1 VVEKGEV
8 QPVKEVTALTLR
20 NRLGQIL
27 EQLEM
32 TGEPVLV
39 SKGRKARAVMITPE
53 QFEQRFLVYQA
64 EEKKRELLAKI
75 KASRSTRIGR
85 KTSLEILREL
95 RGYEK

>member
-1 VVEKGEV
+1 M
-8 QPVKEVTALTLR
+8 KEVTALALR
-20 NRLGQIL
+20 NRLGEIL
-27 EQLEM
+27 DQLKK

-64 EEKKRELLAKI
+64 EEKKRELLAKV
-75 KASRSTRIGR
+75 KASRSARIGR
-85 KTSLEILREL
+85 KTSLEVLREL

>member
-1 VVEKGEV
+1 
-8 QPVKEVTALTLR
+8 VKEVNALTLR
-20 NRLGQIL
+20 NRLGEIL
-27 EQLEM
+27 DRLKE
-32 TGEPVLV
+32 TGEPVVV

-75 KASRSTRIGR
+75 KASRSARLGR
-85 KTSLEILREL
+85 KTSLEVLREL

>member
-1 VVEKGEV
+1 M
-8 QPVKEVTALTLR
+8 KEVNALTLR
-20 NRLGQIL
+20 NRLGEIL
-27 EQLEM
+27 DQLKE

-75 KASRSTRIGR
+75 KASRTARIGR
-85 KTSLEILREL
+85 KTSVEVLREL

>member
-1 VVEKGEV
+1 
-8 QPVKEVTALTLR
+8 VKEVPALTLR
-20 NRLGQIL
+20 NRLGEIL
-27 EQLEM
+27 EQLRK

-64 EEKKRELLAKI
+64 EEKKRELLAKVR
-75 KASRSTRIGR
+75 ASRSARIGR
-85 KTSLEILREL
+85 KTSLEVLREM

>member
-1 VVEKGEV
+1 M
-8 QPVKEVTALTLR
+8 KEVNALTLR
-20 NRLGQIL
+20 NRLGEIL
-27 EQLEM
+27 EQLRK
-32 TGEPVLV
+32 TGEPVVV

-75 KASRSTRIGR
+75 KASRSARIGR
-85 KTSLEILREL
+85 KTSVEVLREL

>member
-1 VVEKGEV
+1 MSEKSEV
-8 QPVKEVTALTLR
+8 RPVKEVTALTLR
-20 NRLGQIL
+20 NRLGEIL
-27 EQLEM
+27 EQLKK

-64 EEKKRELLAKI
+64 EEKKRELLAKV
-75 KASRSTRIGR
+75 KASRSAQIGR
-85 KTSLEILREL
+85 KTSVEVLRDL

>member
-1 VVEKGEV
+1 M
-8 QPVKEVTALTLR
+8 KEVNALTLR
-20 NRLGQIL
+20 NRLGEIL
-27 EQLEM
+27 DRLKE

-75 KASRSTRIGR
+75 KASRSARLGR
-85 KTSLEILREL
+85 KTSLEVLREL

>member
-1 VVEKGEV
+1 
-8 QPVKEVTALTLR
+8 VKEVNALTLR
-20 NRLGQIL
+20 NRLGEIL
-27 EQLEM
+27 DQLKK
-32 TGEPVLV
+32 TGEPILV

-75 KASRSTRIGR
+75 KASRSARIGR
-85 KTSLEILREL
+85 KTSVEVLREL

>member
-1 VVEKGEV
+1 M
-8 QPVKEVTALTLR
+8 KEVTALALR
-20 NRLGQIL
+20 NRLGEIL
-27 EQLEM
+27 DQLKK

-75 KASRSTRIGR
+75 RASRSARIGR
-85 KTSLEILREL
+85 KTSLQVLREL

>member
-1 VVEKGEV
+1 M
-8 QPVKEVTALTLR
+8 KEVPALTLR
-20 NRLGQIL
+20 NRLGEIL
-27 EQLEM
+27 EQLRK

-64 EEKKRELLAKI
+64 EEKKRELLAKVR
-75 KASRSTRIGR
+75 ASRSARIGR
-85 KTSLEILREL
+85 KTSLEVLREM

>member
-1 VVEKGEV
+1 M
-8 QPVKEVTALTLR
+8 KEVTALALR
-20 NRLGQIL
+20 NRLGEIL
-27 EQLEM
+27 DQLKK

-75 KASRSTRIGR
+75 KASRSARIGG
-85 KTSLEILREL
+85 KTSLEVLREL

>member
-1 VVEKGEV
+1 M
-8 QPVKEVTALTLR
+8 KEVNALTLR
-20 NRLGQIL
+20 NRLGEIL
-27 EQLEM
+27 DRLKE

-39 SKGRKARAVMITPE
+39 SKGRKAWAVMITPE

-75 KASRSTRIGR
+75 KASRSARLGR
-85 KTSLEILREL
+85 KTSLEVLREL

>member
-1 VVEKGEV
+1 M
-8 QPVKEVTALTLR
+8 KEVNALTLR
-20 NRLGQIL
+20 NRLGEIL
-27 EQLEM
+27 EQLTK
-32 TGEPVLV
+32 TGEPVVV

-75 KASRSTRIGR
+75 KASRSARIGR
-85 KTSLEILREL
+85 KTSVEVLREL

>member
-1 VVEKGEV
+1 M
-8 QPVKEVTALTLR
+8 KEVNALTLR
-20 NRLGQIL
+20 NRLGEIL
-27 EQLEM
+27 DQLKK
-32 TGEPVLV
+32 TGEPILV

-75 KASRSTRIGR
+75 KASRSARIGR
-85 KTSLEILREL
+85 KTSVEVLREL

>member
-1 VVEKGEV
+1 M
-8 QPVKEVTALTLR
+8 KEVTALALR
-20 NRLGQIL
+20 NRLGEIL
-27 EQLEM
+27 DQLKK

-64 EEKKRELLAKI
+64 EEKKKELLAKV
-75 KASRSTRIGR
+75 KASRSARIGR
-85 KTSLEILREL
+85 KTSLEVLREL

>member
-1 VVEKGEV
+1 M
-8 QPVKEVTALTLR
+8 KEVPALTLR
-20 NRLGQIL
+20 NRLGEIL
-27 EQLEM
+27 EQLRK

-64 EEKKRELLAKI
+64 EEKKRELLAKVR
-75 KASRSTRIGR
+75 ASRSARIGR
-85 KTSLEILREL
+85 KTSLEVLREL

>member
-1 VVEKGEV
+1 M
-8 QPVKEVTALTLR
+8 KEVTALALR
-20 NRLGQIL
+20 NRLGEIL
-27 EQLEM
+27 DQLKE

-64 EEKKRELLAKI
+64 EEKKRELLARI
-75 KASRSTRIGR
+75 KASRSARIGR
-85 KTSLEILREL
+85 KTSLEVLREL

>member
-1 VVEKGEV
+1 M
-8 QPVKEVTALTLR
+8 KEVTALTLR
-20 NRLGQIL
+20 NRLGEIL
-27 EQLEM
+27 EQLRK

-64 EEKKRELLAKI
+64 EEKKRELLAKVR
-75 KASRSTRIGR
+75 ASRSARIGR
-85 KTSLEILREL
+85 KTSLEVLREM

>member
-1 VVEKGEV
+1 M
-8 QPVKEVTALTLR
+8 KEVTALALR
-20 NRLGQIL
+20 NRLGEIL
-27 EQLEM
+27 DQLKK

-64 EEKKRELLAKI
+64 EEKKRELLAKV
-75 KASRSTRIGR
+75 KASRSARIGP
-85 KTSLEILREL
+85 KTSLEVLREL

>member
-1 VVEKGEV
+1 M
-8 QPVKEVTALTLR
+8 KEVTALMLR
-20 NRLGQIL
+20 NRLGEIL
-27 EQLEM
+27 DQLKK

-39 SKGRKARAVMITPE
+39 NKGRKARAVMITPE

-75 KASRSTRIGR
+75 KASRSARIGR
-85 KTSLEILREL
+85 KTSLEVLREL

>member
-1 VVEKGEV
+1 M
-8 QPVKEVTALTLR
+8 KEVTALALR
-20 NRLGQIL
+20 NRLGEIL
-27 EQLEM
+27 DQLKE

-64 EEKKRELLAKI
+64 EEKRRELLAKI
-75 KASRSTRIGR
+75 KASRAARIGR
-85 KTSLEILREL
+85 KTSIEVLREL

>member
-1 VVEKGEV
+1 M
-8 QPVKEVTALTLR
+8 KEVTALALR
-20 NRLGQIL
+20 NRLGEIL
-27 EQLEM
+27 DQLKE

-53 QFEQRFLVYQA
+53 QFEQRFLVYHA

-75 KASRSTRIGR
+75 KASRSARIGR
-85 KTSLEILREL
+85 KTSVEVLREL

>member
-1 VVEKGEV
+1 
-8 QPVKEVTALTLR
+8 VKEVNALTLR
-20 NRLGQIL
+20 NRLGEIL
-27 EQLEM
+27 DRLKE

-75 KASRSTRIGR
+75 KASRSARLGR
-85 KTSLEILREL
+85 KTSLEVLREL